1 MASYILRHSRHP
13 NRRGRFG
20 TWRPASGGRGGPDAA
35 RTCPGRAPDAAG
47 PVPDGRRTPPDAA
60 GRKLK
65 SRRTGAGR
73 APDAAGRRRTQV
85 EVSRTPPD
93 ARPKTTIGLGA
104 PVEVFI
110 YYLWPPA
117 VVCHRG
123 PPSTTRARV
132 DRRTVHRSKLRFYWP
147 GFKSQHFC

>member
-1 MASYILRHSRHP
+1 MLNHTRVLRAIFAVYHISPTKCLLEGKYRP
-13 NRRGRFG
+13 GLFVFRFCF
-20 TWRPASGGRGGPDAA
+20 RPW
-35 RTCPGRAPDAAG
+35 
-47 PVPDGRRTPPDAA
+47 PPDAA

-132 DRRTVHRSKLRFYWP
+132 DCRTEMLAKLLNYTPRNAAGSGWE
-147 GFKSQHFC
+147 S